1 MRPDRVNPETLVEII
16 AMIKVSGSPWL
27 HEQLRSHC
35 RELINIFSTSVRS
48 LPAQVDPMVIEID
61 RTKWEAPRNRLSPRH
76 HSAEKQLAIR
86 TQIIKLL
93 ELGVI
98 KELQA
103 NTYRRWSM
111 AIDPRLAQLNA
122 VTQVPDGWLIPNK
135 LETITRLGTMK
146 PTCFGLLDFTAG
158 YHQTPLDPAPR
169 VLTAFR
175 AAGGQYQWTGV
186 AM

>member
-1 MRPDRVNPETLVEII
+1 
-16 AMIKVSGSPWL
+16 
-27 HEQLRSHC
+27 
-35 RELINIFSTSVRS
+35 
-48 LPAQVDPMVIEID
+48 
-61 RTKWEAPRNRLSPRH
+61 
-76 HSAEKQLAIR
+76 
-86 TQIIKLL
+86 
-93 ELGVI
+93 
-98 KELQA
+98 
-103 NTYRRWSM
+103 M

-158 YHQTPLDPAPR
+158 YHQTPLDPALR

-175 AAGGQYQWTGV
+175 AAGGQYQWTRV

>member
-1 MRPDRVNPETLVEII
+1 MAPGTAEEPLSRIDQHLLYIVN
-16 AMIKVSGSPWL
+16 
-27 HEQLRSHC
+27 
-35 RELINIFSTSVRS
+35 
-48 LPAQVDPMVIEID
+48 AQVDPMVIEID

-158 YHQTPLDPAPR
+158 YHQTPLDPASR

-175 AAGGQYQWTGV
+175 AAGGQYQWTRV
-186 AM
+186 AMSM

>member
-1 MRPDRVNPETLVEII
+1 MAPGTAEEPLSIIDQHLLYIGPVPARTGRPNGYRN
-16 AMIKVSGSPWL
+16 
-27 HEQLRSHC
+27 RSN
-35 RELINIFSTSVRS
+35 EV
-48 LPAQVDPMVIEID
+48 
-61 RTKWEAPRNRLSPRH
+61 RNRLSPRH

-103 NTYRRWSM
+103 STYMRRSM
-111 AIDPRLAQLNA
+111 AIDPRHALLNA
-122 VTQVPDGWLIPNK
+122 MTQVPDGWLISNI

-158 YHQTPLDPAPR
+158 YHQTPLDPVLR
-169 VLTAFR
+169 VLIAFR
-175 AAGGQYQWTGV
+175 AAGGQYQWTRV
-186 AM
+186 TM

>member
-1 MRPDRVNPETLVEII
+1 MAPGTAEEPLSRIDQHLLYIGPVPARTGRPN
-16 AMIKVSGSPWL
+16 GY
-27 HEQLRSHC
+27 
-35 RELINIFSTSVRS
+35 
-48 LPAQVDPMVIEID
+48 
-61 RTKWEAPRNRLSPRH
+61 RNRSNEVGGAAQPPLSSTPF
-76 HSAEKQLAIR
+76 AEKQPAIR
-86 TQIIKLL
+86 TQVYKLL

-103 NTYRRWSM
+103 STYRRWSM

-122 VTQVPDGWLIPNK
+122 VTQVPDGWLIPNI

-158 YHQTPLDPAPR
+158 YHQTPLDPASR

-175 AAGGQYQWTGV
+175 AAGGQYQWTRV